1 MMDTLNIMLVD
12 DHEVVR
18 MGLRMLLEQVPDVK
32 IVAEAG
38 SAEEAIR
45 LCGIHQPSVIIMD
58 IRMPPGSSGIDA
70 CRTIVERWPQ
80 AQVIMLTS
88 FADDELIADA
98 IKAGAVGYVLKQVGT
113 GELVRALDAV
123 RRGAALLDPGIT
135 RRVLAMM
142 RQQGENKP
150 DPFKDLTERE
160 VDVLRLLAEGK
171 SNAEIAEA
179 LVLSDK
185 TVRNHI
191 SVILDKLHVS
201 NRVEAATYATKHD
214 ILNYRLNKKG

>member
-1 MMDTLNIMLVD
+1 MNALKLMLVD

-18 MGLRMLLEQVPDVK
+18 MGLRMLLEQAPDVT

-38 SAEEAIR
+38 SADEAIR
-45 LCGIHQPSVIIMD
+45 LCSLHQPDVVIMD

-70 CRTIVERWPQ
+70 CRIIVERWSKT
-80 AQVIMLTS
+80 QVIMLTS
-88 FADDELIADA
+88 FANDELIADA
-98 IKAGAVGYVLKQVGT
+98 IQAGAVGYVLKQVGT

-123 RRGAALLDPGIT
+123 RQGAALLDPGVT

-142 RQQGENKP
+142 RRQGENKP

-160 VDVLRLLAEGK
+160 LDVLRLLAEGK
-171 SNAEIAEA
+171 SNAEIAEG

-191 SVILDKLHVS
+191 SIILDKLHVS
-201 NRVEAATYATKHD
+201 NRVEAATYAVGHD
-214 ILNYRLNKKG
+214 IRNCRPSSQ

>member
-1 MMDTLNIMLVD
+1 MNSLNVMLVD

-18 MGLRMLLEQVPDVK
+18 MGLRMVLEQVPDVQV
-32 IVAEAG
+32 VAEAG

-45 LCGIHQPSVIIMD
+45 LCSTHQPDVVIMD
-58 IRMPPGSSGIDA
+58 IRMPPGRSGIEA
-70 CRTIVERWPQ
+70 CRTIVERWPRI
-80 AQVIMLTS
+80 QVIMLTS
-88 FADDELIADA
+88 FADDELIAEA
-98 IKAGAVGYVLKQVGT
+98 IKAGAVGYVLKQAGT

-123 RRGAALLDPGIT
+123 RQGAALLDPSVT
-135 RRVLAMM
+135 RRVLAMV
-142 RQQGENKP
+142 RHQGEHKP

-171 SNAEIAEA
+171 SNAEIAAA

-191 SVILDKLHVS
+191 SVILDKLQVN
-201 NRVEAATYATKHD
+201 NRVEAATYAIQHD
-214 ILNYRLNKKG
+214 LRGYRPGR

>member
-1 MMDTLNIMLVD
+1 MMNALRLMLVD

-18 MGLRMLLEQVPDVK
+18 MGLRMLLEQAPDVT

-38 SAEEAIR
+38 SGDEAIC
-45 LCGIHQPSVIIMD
+45 LCSLHQPDVVIMD
-58 IRMPPGSSGIDA
+58 IRMPPGGSGIDA

-80 AQVIMLTS
+80 TQVIMLTS
-88 FADDELIADA
+88 FANDDLIADA

-123 RRGAALLDPGIT
+123 RQGAALLDPGVT

-150 DPFKDLTERE
+150 DPFKELTERE
-160 VDVLRLLAEGK
+160 LDVLRHLAEGR
-171 SNAEIAEA
+171 SNAEIAEV

-191 SVILDKLHVS
+191 SVILDKLHVN
-201 NRVEAATYATKHD
+201 NRVEAATYAVGHD
-214 ILNYRLNKKG
+214 IRNYRPSNH

>member
-1 MMDTLNIMLVD
+1 MIDTLNIILVD
-12 DHEVVR
+12 DHEIVR
-18 MGLRMLLEQVPDVK
+18 MGLRMVLEQMPGVHV
-32 IVAEAG
+32 VAEAG

-45 LCGIHQPSVIIMD
+45 LCSLSQPQVVIMD

-80 AQVIMLTS
+80 IQVIMLTS

-98 IKAGAVGYVLKQVGT
+98 IQAGAVGYVLKQAGT

-123 RRGAALLDPGIT
+123 RQGAALLDPSIT
-135 RRVLAMM
+135 RRVLALM
-142 RQQGENKP
+142 RQRGEQKL
-150 DPFKDLTERE
+150 DPFRELTERE
-160 VDVLRLLAEGK
+160 LDVLRLLAEGK

-185 TVRNHI
+185 TVRNHVSI
-191 SVILDKLHVS
+191 ILDKLQVS
-201 NRVEAATYATKHD
+201 NRVEAATYAVQHD
-214 ILNYRLNKKG
+214 IQNYRNR